1 MDQLSALLVV
11 KALDGLAM
19 RAAAISQNVANANSP
34 AYVPV
39 RVDFEQQLRQAS
51 TGGPDAVRGVKPAF
65 VHLPM
70 ADGNSEMRLDLELAS
85 ASETALRYAA
95 LVDVLGRQMQI
106 SRLAVTGGQ

>member
-34 AYVPV
+34 SYAPV
-39 RVDFEQQLRQAS
+39 RIDFEQELRAAAEQ
-51 TGGPDAVRGVKPAF
+51 GPEAVRQVKPEF
-65 VHLPM
+65 TRMPV
-70 ADGNSEMRLDLELAS
+70 ADGNGEMRLDLELAS

-95 LVDVLGRQMQI
+95 LVDVLGRQMQL
-106 SRLAVTGGQ
+106 SHLVVRGGQ